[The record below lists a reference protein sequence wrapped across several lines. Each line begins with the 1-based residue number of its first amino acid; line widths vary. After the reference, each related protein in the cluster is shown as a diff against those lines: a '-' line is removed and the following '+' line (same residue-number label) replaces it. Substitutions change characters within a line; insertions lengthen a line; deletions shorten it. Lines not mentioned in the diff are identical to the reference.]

1 MNAKTDTTATAADEK
16 PKRKAPNRN
25 LGPKPAYLLIN
36 LPEGVSTDDIT
47 VVETT
52 RKAEEAL
59 EAIDT
64 GKAGAYL
71 RIMVK

>member
-1 MNAKTDTTATAADEK
+1 MTDEK
-16 PKRKAPNRN
+16 PKRKAQVRN
-25 LGPKPAYLLIN
+25 TGPKPAYLLVN
-36 LPEGVSTDDIT
+36 LPDGFTADMIE
-47 VVETT
+47 VVDTT

-64 GKAGAYL
+64 GTAGAYV